1 MEQLLTRIA
10 WFVGL
15 VLVQVLMLNNVCL
28 FGLATPFVY
37 VYFLLALDR
46 DIDHNALMV
55 LAFLIGLV
63 VDIFS
68 NTPGVNAGAS
78 VLVAFMRPSLL
89 RLFSPRDE
97 YENFEPGIYT
107 LGLWGFVRYAL
118 VAVWVHH
125 TALFLLEAFSWA
137 NIGHLAMR
145 IICSTALT
153 MTLVMAIEYVRHK
166 R

>member
-97 YENFEPGIYT
+97 
-107 LGLWGFVRYAL
+107 
-118 VAVWVHH
+118 
-125 TALFLLEAFSWA
+125 
-137 NIGHLAMR
+137 
-145 IICSTALT
+145 
-153 MTLVMAIEYVRHK
+153 
-166 R
+166 

>member
-1 MEQLLTRIA
+1 MERMLNRIA

-15 VLVQVLMLNNVCL
+15 VLVQALILNNICL

-37 VYFLLALDR
+37 IYFLLILDK
-46 DIDHNALMV
+46 DIDRNALMA
-55 LAFLIGLV
+55 LAFLLGV
-63 VDIFS
+63 SVDIFS

-78 VLVAFMRPSLL
+78 VLVAFMRPGLL

-107 LGLWGFVRYAL
+107 LGIWGFVRYAT
-118 VAVWVHH
+118 VATLLHH
-125 TALFLLEAFSWA
+125 AALFALEAFSFA
-137 NIGHLAMR
+137 NMDYLSLR
-145 IICSTALT
+145 VLCSALLT
-153 MTLVMAIEYVRHK
+153 MLLVMAIEFVRHK

>member
-1 MEQLLTRIA
+1 MERLLNRIA

-15 VLVQVLMLNNVCL
+15 VLVQVLILNNICL

-37 VYFLLALDR
+37 VYLLLTLDR
-46 DIDHNALMV
+46 DIDRNALMA
-55 LAFLIGLV
+55 LAFLLGLA

-78 VLVAFMRPSLL
+78 VLVAFMRPGLL

-107 LGLWGFVRYAL
+107 LGIWGFVRYA
-118 VAVWVHH
+118 VATTLLHH
-125 TALFLLEAFSWA
+125 TALYALEAFSFA
-137 NIGHLAMR
+137 NMGYLSLR
-145 IICSTALT
+145 ILCSTLLT
-153 MTLVMAIEYVRHK
+153 VLLVMAIEFVRHK